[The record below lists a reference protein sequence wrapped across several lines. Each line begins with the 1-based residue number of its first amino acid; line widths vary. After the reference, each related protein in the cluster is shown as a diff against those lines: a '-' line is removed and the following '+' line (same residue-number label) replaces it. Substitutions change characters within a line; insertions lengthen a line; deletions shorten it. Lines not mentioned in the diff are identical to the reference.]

1 MGNVK
6 GSLTS
11 LASTASAN
19 KKTTTDSSD
28 SDSAK
33 TNALSVAVQE
43 GVLSKVFKK
52 NTDTGDGGVEGSPY
66 VGDDPSKKQ
75 AGRRRGT
82 NTQGSGRGLNVA

>member
-11 LASTASAN
+11 LASTASTN

-28 SDSAK
+28 STD
-33 TNALSVAVQE
+33 TNPLALAVKQ
-43 GVLSKVFKK
+43 GIMSSLFKKK
-52 NTDTGDGGVEGSPY
+52 NTVTDGGVEGSPY
-66 VGDDPSKKQ
+66 VGEDPTKKQ

>member
-6 GSLTS
+6 GSLTG

-19 KKTTTDSSD
+19 KTNTSSSKD
-28 SDSAK
+28 SDT
-33 TNALSVAVQE
+33 TNGISNAFLAAMTAI
-43 GVLSKVFKK
+43 KNKK
-52 NTDTGDGGVEGSPY
+52 NAPTTGGVEGSPY

-82 NTQGSGRGLNVA
+82 NTQGSGRGLNVT